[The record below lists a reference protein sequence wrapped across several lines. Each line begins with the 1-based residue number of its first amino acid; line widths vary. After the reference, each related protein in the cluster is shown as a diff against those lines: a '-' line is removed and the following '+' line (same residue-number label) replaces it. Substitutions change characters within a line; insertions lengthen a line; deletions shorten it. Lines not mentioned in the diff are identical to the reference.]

1 MKGILQEKLTS
12 FVTELSTHLAQQS
25 EKLKEKAGHD
35 GAVQAW
41 MAAPV
46 TKVRSKSVQ

>member
-41 MAAPV
+41 IAAPV
-46 TKVRSKSVQ
+46 TKVRSKSAQ